1 MINYKISE
9 HLKKQLDNSKHNK
22 YKEIQNFLYELLNPQ
37 KRIPY
42 HLELQNFLG
51 WIDSPEFMIKQIEGI
66 NDFVNKSKSYDQFI
80 FIGMGASA
88 ILPELLLKEQWVNK
102 KKVNEGFHDNKQSF
116 KPKFYFIDGTQDR
129 NLKDVIN
136 NYNKT
141 LIFFVSKNG
150 KSIETKTIMQ
160 NLINI
165 PDISNNFIAITD
177 YGSDLYNFAKSN
189 NFQEIFCNPPY
200 IPGRFSAFTYTG
212 LIPAAISGINIKKM
226 LESVIEFKNSIIK
239 KDNPSLINLTNY
251 LSKMLDCKIN
261 IVNLLSSNEKD
272 PKLLWVQQMISE
284 SLAKNN
290 RYFIP
295 INSDLKKLKNRHD
308 IVNIFFKN
316 NKYSLEKIN
325 NENLIQSIIIN
336 NIDEENLGVF
346 IYTIQLI
353 ITTLSFIEPQKKL
366 EFNPFTQPNVE
377 LAKNEYGK
385 NSISL
390 PSLNEFQLPTPPN
403 IKNLKYISFLIFT
416 ENSNNNK
423 KFNKFR
429 EGISIEKEIIKKIM
443 DKQQIPYFIDFA
455 PAYLHTTGELH
466 KKNIQNVYHIIIYT
480 TPDDLGW
487 EVNSD
492 SNGLRGIIDVQ
503 LQSEIEIFK
512 KNGLTFDIIH
522 IAKLNEYLKNLF

>member
-22 YKEIQNFLYELLNPQ
+22 YKEIQNFIYELLNPP
-37 KRIPY
+37 KRMPY

-88 ILPELLLKEQWVNK
+88 ILPELLLNEKWINKE
-102 KKVNEGFHDNKQSF
+102 KVNEGFYDNKQSF

-141 LIFFVSKNG
+141 LIFFVSKSG

-226 LESVIEFKNSIIK
+226 LESVIEFKNS
-239 KDNPSLINLTNY
+239 
-251 LSKMLDCKIN
+251 
-261 IVNLLSSNEKD
+261 
-272 PKLLWVQQMISE
+272 
-284 SLAKNN
+284 
-290 RYFIP
+290 
-295 INSDLKKLKNRHD
+295 
-308 IVNIFFKN
+308 
-316 NKYSLEKIN
+316 
-325 NENLIQSIIIN
+325 
-336 NIDEENLGVF
+336 
-346 IYTIQLI
+346 
-353 ITTLSFIEPQKKL
+353 
-366 EFNPFTQPNVE
+366 
-377 LAKNEYGK
+377 
-385 NSISL
+385 
-390 PSLNEFQLPTPPN
+390 
-403 IKNLKYISFLIFT
+403 
-416 ENSNNNK
+416 
-423 KFNKFR
+423 
-429 EGISIEKEIIKKIM
+429 
-443 DKQQIPYFIDFA
+443 
-455 PAYLHTTGELH
+455 
-466 KKNIQNVYHIIIYT
+466 
-480 TPDDLGW
+480 
-487 EVNSD
+487 
-492 SNGLRGIIDVQ
+492 
-503 LQSEIEIFK
+503 
-512 KNGLTFDIIH
+512 
-522 IAKLNEYLKNLF
+522 